1 MKRSFLISLAAA
13 LALGACSDQQGPT
26 SNPDAVP
33 DLGVSSSQRSTPY
46 VIVFESS
53 QASAV
58 ATAID
63 RAGGKVRKLSA
74 RAGLATAFSDV
85 ADFADR
91 VRRTPGVRSVVQD
104 MVVQWVPKEPARMVV
119 EPAAGGGTPTGS
131 TERFFPI
138 QWALQAIHAPEAWE
152 TGALGRGARVAIVDG
167 GIWDQHV
174 DIASNLDAQRST
186 SFVPGVPFNFDNDA
200 SLFWHG
206 THVAGIVAA
215 ADNNDNLGVIG
226 VAPKA
231 TLIGVKVSDNGS
243 GTFGQLIDGLI
254 YAADRIKDGGAGA
267 DIINM
272 SLGATFS
279 LNSDPRTTALIDA
292 LNQATTYA
300 HAQGALLVAS
310 AGNGDNQGHGIN
322 HDNGNYIT
330 IPAQSDHVLGVSAL
344 TPIGY
349 ALGSTN
355 FDLLASYSNFG
366 TSIVDFSGPGGDTQL
381 QSPNGNDANCT
392 LAINPAPPLSPSNS
406 ITQPC
411 YVFDMV
417 VSSCRG
423 TTTRNVCFASGTSM
437 SAPAVSGVAALI
449 VGKQGSMNPDA
460 LEARLA
466 ASADDLGETGVDAIY
481 GRGRVNAFRAV
492 Q

>member
-1 MKRSFLISLAAA
+1 MKRCLTMGLAAV
-13 LALGACSDQQGPT
+13 LAVAACNDQQGPT
-26 SNPDAVP
+26 SNSDAGP
-33 DLGVSSSQRSTPY
+33 DLSVGSSQQSTPY
-46 VIVFESS
+46 VIVFASS
-53 QASAV
+53 RASDV

-63 RAGGKVRKLSA
+63 RAGGKVKKLSA
-74 RAGLATAFSDV
+74 RAGLATAFSDA
-85 ADFADR
+85 ADFAER
-91 VRRTPGVRSVVQD
+91 VRRTPGVQSVVQD
-104 MVVQWVPKEPARMVV
+104 RVVQWVPKQTVRMVV
-119 EPAAGGGTPTGS
+119 EPAAGGGTPTGA

-138 QWALQAIHAPEAWE
+138 QWALQAIHAPEAWAE
-152 TGALGRGARVAIVDG
+152 GALGRGARVAIVDG

-174 DIASNLDAQRST
+174 DIAPNLDAARST

-200 SLFWHG
+200 SPLWHG

-226 VAPKA
+226 IAPKA
-231 TLIGVKVSDNGS
+231 TLIGVKVLDNGS
-243 GTFGQLIDGLI
+243 GTFGQVIDGII

-279 LNSDPRTTALIDA
+279 STDARTIALIAA
-292 LNQATTYA
+292 LNQATAYA
-300 HAQGALLVAS
+300 HSQGALLIAS
-310 AGNGDNQGHGIN
+310 AGNGDNQSHGIN

-344 TPIGY
+344 APVGY
-349 ALGSTN
+349 ALGSTD
-355 FDLLASYSNFG
+355 FDGLASYSNFG
-366 TSIVDFSGPGGDTQL
+366 TTIVDFSGPGGDSQL
-381 QSPNGNDANCT
+381 LSPGPSNPNCT
-392 LAINPAPPLSPSNS
+392 LAINPAPPLSPTNS

-411 YVFDMV
+411 WAFDLV

-423 TTTRNVCFASGTSM
+423 TTTRNVCFVSGTSM

-449 VGKQGSMNPDA
+449 VGKQGSMSPDELA
-460 LEARLA
+460 TRLA
-466 ASADDLGETGVDAIY
+466 SSADDLGQTGVDAIY

>member
-1 MKRSFLISLAAA
+1 
-13 LALGACSDQQGPT
+13 
-26 SNPDAVP
+26 
-33 DLGVSSSQRSTPY
+33 
-46 VIVFESS
+46 
-53 QASAV
+53 
-58 ATAID
+58 
-63 RAGGKVRKLSA
+63 
-74 RAGLATAFSDV
+74 
-85 ADFADR
+85 
-91 VRRTPGVRSVVQD
+91 
-104 MVVQWVPKEPARMVV
+104 
-119 EPAAGGGTPTGS
+119 
-131 TERFFPI
+131 
-138 QWALQAIHAPEAWE
+138 
-152 TGALGRGARVAIVDG
+152 VDG

-174 DIASNLDAQRST
+174 DIAPNLDAGRST

-206 THVAGIVAA
+206 THVAGIVAG
-215 ADNNDNLGVIG
+215 ADNNDNLGIIG

-231 TLIGVKVSDNGS
+231 TLIGVKVLDNGS
-243 GTFGQLIDGLI
+243 GSFGQVLDGII

-279 LNSDPRTTALIDA
+279 ASDVRVAALIAA

-300 HAQGALLVAS
+300 HAQGALLIAA

-322 HDNGNYIT
+322 LDNGNYIT
-330 IPAQSDHVLGVSAL
+330 VPAQSDHVLGVSAL
-344 TPIGY
+344 TPVGY

-366 TSIVDFSGPGGDTQL
+366 LSIVDFSGPGGDTQL

-392 LAINPAPPLSPSNS
+392 LAINPAPPLSPTNS
-406 ITQPC
+406 TTQPC

-449 VGKQGSMNPDA
+449 VGKFGSMSPDQ
-460 LEARLA
+460 LTTRLA
-466 ASADDLGETGVDAIY
+466 SSADDLGQTGVDAIY
-481 GRGRVNAFRAV
+481 GKGRVNAFRAV

>member
-1 MKRSFLISLAAA
+1 MKRLLSFGLAATLA
-13 LALGACSDQQGPT
+13 LAACNDQPEPT
-26 SNPDAVP
+26 
-33 DLGVSSSQRSTPY
+33 GVSTPEAELAAGKAVTPY
-46 VIVFESS
+46 VIAFSPARAADV
-53 QASAV
+53 SA
-58 ATAID
+58 AIE
-63 RAGGKVRKLSA
+63 RAGGKVKKLSA
-74 RAGLATAFSDV
+74 RAGLATVTAGT

-91 VRRTPGVRSVVQD
+91 VRRTSGVTSVAKD
-104 MVVQWVPKEPARMVV
+104 IMVQWVSPNERVRMVA
-119 EPAAGGGTPTGS
+119 EPAAGGTAPTGS

-138 QWALQAIHAPEAWE
+138 QWALQAIHAPEAWA
-152 TGALGRGARVAIVDG
+152 TGQQGRGARVAILDG

-174 DIASNLDAQRST
+174 DIAPNLDAGRST

-200 SLFWHG
+200 SAFWHG
-206 THVAGIVAA
+206 THVAGIVAG

-231 TLIGVKVSDNGS
+231 TLIGVKVLDNGS
-243 GTFGQLIDGLI
+243 GSFGWIIDGII

-279 LNSDPRTTALIDA
+279 LNANANTLALIAA

-300 HAQGALLVAS
+300 WSQGALVVAS

-344 TPIGY
+344 APVGY
-349 ALGSTN
+349 AFGSTN
-355 FDLLASYSNFG
+355 YDLLTTYSNFG

-381 QSPNGNDANCT
+381 ASPNGNDQTCT
-392 LAINPAPPLSPSNS
+392 LAINPAPPLSPAPT
-406 ITQPC
+406 IVQPC
-411 YVFDMV
+411 YVYDMV

-437 SAPAVSGVAALI
+437 SSPAVAGVAALI
-449 VGKQGSMNPDA
+449 VGHEGSMSPDA
-460 LEARLA
+460 LASRLA
-466 ASADDLGETGVDAIY
+466 SSSDDLGATGIDPIY
-481 GRGRVNAFRAV
+481 GKGRVNALRAV